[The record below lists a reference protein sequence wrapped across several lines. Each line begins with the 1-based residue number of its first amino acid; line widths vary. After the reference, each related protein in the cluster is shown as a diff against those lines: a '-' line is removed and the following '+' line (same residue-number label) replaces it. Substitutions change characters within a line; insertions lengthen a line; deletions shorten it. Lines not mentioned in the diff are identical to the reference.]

1 MKTTI
6 IKNIKPQIVDER
18 GMIANILE
26 EPIEHVAIITSKSGS
41 VRGNHYHPNLT
52 QYVYLISGKYENL
65 SKDLNDKNPQTES
78 TVIEAGD
85 LVITMPM
92 VAHAMKFLE
101 DSVLLNLTPGHR
113 DSSKFLEHTKP
124 YKLI

>member
-41 VRGNHYHPNLT
+41 VRGNHYHPNQT